1 MRRLTYF
8 ITCTLAW
15 LLSVAPALAQEAEV
29 ATTESAGDVSF
40 FQQFFWSEDPLGL
53 FVIWLLLVMSALSIG
68 FALKLFMTY
77 RRGAIVPKRAH
88 DQIQTLFADKQFRDA
103 IEYAN
108 NDRSYLGK
116 LIASALNEASAGY
129 NAMERAIQEEGDF
142 ETSRMLRPV
151 EYLNVVGNIA
161 PMLGLFGTVYGM
173 ILAFQQLVAAGGKP
187 NPAELAAGISTA
199 LVTTFW
205 GLIVA
210 MPALAAYALV
220 RNKIDALTS
229 EGITIA
235 ADLIHPFKP
244 HVRKQQAAEEADD
257 DEYEY
262 EDEDDDDETGE
273 DETNGEKTDDN
284 YQV

>member
-1 MRRLTYF
+1 MRRLTHI
-8 ITCTLAW
+8 ITCAAVW
-15 LLSVAPALAQEAEV
+15 LMVVTPALAQDDV
-29 ATTESAGDVSF
+29 ATTETKGDVSF
-40 FQQFFWSEDPLGL
+40 FQQFFWSDDPLGL
-53 FVIWLLLVMSALSIG
+53 VVIWLLLVMSALSIG
-68 FALKLFMTY
+68 FSLKLFMTY
-77 RRGAIVPKRAH
+77 RRAAIVPRQTH
-88 DQIQTLFADKQFRDA
+88 EQIQTMFADKQFRDA

-108 NDRSYLGK
+108 NDTSYLGK
-116 LIASALNEASAGY
+116 LIAAALGEASAGY
-129 NAMERAIQEEGDF
+129 NAMERAIEEEGDF

-244 HVRKQQAAEEADD
+244 HAKKQQAAQQRDD
-257 DEYEY
+257 DEE
-262 EDEDDDDETGE
+262 EDDDD
-273 DETNGEKTDDN
+273 DDDDD
-284 YQV
+284 

>member
-1 MRRLTYF
+1 MRRLTCF
-8 ITCTLAW
+8 ITCTFAW
-15 LLSVAPALAQEAEV
+15 LLSAAPAIAQEAQV
-29 ATTESAGDVSF
+29 ATTETNGDVSF
-40 FQQFFWSEDPLGL
+40 FEQFFWSEDPLGL
-53 FVIWLLLVMSALSIG
+53 LVIWLLLVMSALSIG
-68 FALKLFMTY
+68 FALKLFLTY
-77 RRGAIVPKRAH
+77 RRASIVPKRTH
-88 DQIQTLFADKQFRDA
+88 DQIQTFFADKQFRDA

-116 LIASALNEASAGY
+116 LIAAALNEASAGY
-129 NAMERAIQEEGDF
+129 NAMERAIEEEGDF

-229 EGITIA
+229 EGVTIA

-244 HVRKQQAAEEADD
+244 HARKPHAEQEADD
-257 DEYEY
+257 EEDEDVDEEEVDDDEEKTGDEYE
-262 EDEDDDDETGE
+262 
-273 DETNGEKTDDN
+273 
-284 YQV
+284 V

>member
-1 MRRLTYF
+1 LTYF
-8 ITCTLAW
+8 ITGTLAW
-15 LLSVAPALAQEAEV
+15 LLSVAPAVAQEAQV
-29 ATTESAGDVSF
+29 ATTETNGEVSF
-40 FQQFFWSEDPLGL
+40 FEQFFWSEDPLGL
-53 FVIWLLLVMSALSIG
+53 LVIWLLLVMSALSIG
-68 FALKLFMTY
+68 FALKLFLTY
-77 RRGAIVPKRAH
+77 RRASIVPKRTH
-88 DQIQTLFADKQFRDA
+88 DQIQTFFADKQFRDA

-116 LIASALNEASAGY
+116 LIAAALNEASAGY
-129 NAMERAIQEEGDF
+129 NAMERAIEEEGDF

-244 HVRKQQAAEEADD
+244 HARKQQAAAEAEAEADD
-257 DEYEY
+257 E
-262 EDEDDDDETGE
+262 EDEDMDEEEVEDDGE
-273 DETNGEKTDDN
+273 QTSDD
-284 YQV
+284 YEV